1 MFRKALSAYKLF
13 IFLSLLMTSLM
24 LASSL
29 LQPLYLKD
37 VLNALLSGN
46 REEIYRLGAWLLG
59 FGLVGLL
66 AGGANVTLAAYI
78 AQGVS
83 SDLRE
88 KTFRKIQTFSY
99 ANIEQFNAGNLV
111 VRMTNDINQVQNLVM
126 MMFQILFRLP
136 ILFLGSFILAVVTI
150 PSLWWVIVLMVFLVF
165 FLTGVMMGLMGPRF
179 AKFQVLLEKINAI
192 AKENLRGVRVVKSFV
207 QEREQYQKFT
217 QVSDELLEQNLFIGY
232 AFSIVQPMM
241 MIVGYGAV
249 YLTMWLLSSM
259 IQMDPGLVS
268 SIVSFISY
276 LNQIMFTI
284 IMVGF
289 LGNTVTRAMVSIRRI
304 KEVLDT
310 EPAMTFKNE
319 AEEDLE
325 GSLVFD
331 HVTFTYPT
339 DTEPM
344 LKDISFEV
352 KPGEMIGVVGATGA
366 GKSTLAQLIPRLFD
380 PQEGSIKIGGKDL
393 RDISEASLRKNVS
406 IVLQKAILFKGTIAD
421 NLRQGKKNASLPELE
436 QAARIAQASEF
447 INRMEDTYNSQ
458 VEERGNN
465 FSGGQKQRMSIARGV
480 VSNPNILILDDS
492 TSALDAKS
500 EKLVQEALNKDL
512 KGTTTI
518 IIAQKISSVVH
529 ADKILVLDQ
538 GRLIGQGR
546 HADLVATND
555 VYREIYETQKGKED

>member
-37 VLNALLSGN
+37 VLNALLAGN
-46 REEIYRLGAWLLG
+46 RQEIYRLGAWLLG

-259 IQMDPGLVS
+259 IQMDPSLVS

-421 NLRQGKKNASLPELE
+421 NLRQGKQNASLPELE

-447 INRMEDTYNSQ
+447 INRMEDTYNSR

>member
-46 REEIYRLGAWLLG
+46 RQEIYRLGAWLLG

-179 AKFQVLLEKINAI
+179 AKFQVLLEKINSI

-421 NLRQGKKNASLPELE
+421 NLRQGKQNASLPELE

-480 VSNPNILILDDS
+480 VSSPNILILDDS

>member
-165 FLTGVMMGLMGPRF
+165 CLTGVMMGLMGPRF
-179 AKFQVLLEKINAI
+179 AKFQVLLEKINSI

-284 IMVGF
+284 IMIGF

-352 KPGEMIGVVGATGA
+352 KPGEMIGIVGATGA

-421 NLRQGKKNASLPELE
+421 NLRQGKQNASLPELE

>member
-29 LQPLYLKD
+29 LQPLYFKD

-179 AKFQVLLEKINAI
+179 AKFQVLLEKINSI

-421 NLRQGKKNASLPELE
+421 NLRQGKQNASLPELE

-447 INRMEDTYNSQ
+447 INRMEDTYNSR

>member
-37 VLNALLSGN
+37 VLNALLAGN
-46 REEIYRLGAWLLG
+46 RQEIYRLGAWLLG

-88 KTFRKIQTFSY
+88 RTFRKIQTFSY

-393 RDISEASLRKNVS
+393 HDISEASLRKNVS

-421 NLRQGKKNASLPELE
+421 NLRQGKQNASLPELE

-512 KGTTTI
+512 KGTTTV